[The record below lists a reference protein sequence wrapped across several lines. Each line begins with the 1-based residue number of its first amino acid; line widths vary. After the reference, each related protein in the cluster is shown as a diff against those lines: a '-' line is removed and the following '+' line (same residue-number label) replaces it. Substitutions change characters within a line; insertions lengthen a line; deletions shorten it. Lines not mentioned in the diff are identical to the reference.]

1 MARVTGVRFDRH
13 NQPIRLE
20 DTSAPSSAW
29 LCVLWDSGGSS
40 RRLGKTLEERLA
52 LVQKM
57 EAAEPCGV
65 ANDFDS
71 RLTVVTGL

>member
-1 MARVTGVRFDRH
+1 
-13 NQPIRLE
+13 
-20 DTSAPSSAW
+20 
-29 LCVLWDSGGSS
+29 
-40 RRLGKTLEERLA
+40 LA

-57 EAAEPCGV
+57 EAAEPGCGV